1 MDWQRMRWRE
11 MLPGAAARVMAP
23 AIAPIMALV
32 VAGAVAASDVR
43 RLEWDDLMPAD
54 WDPFAALDGVFAS
67 ASPDQLADGTADAE
81 RMMAEYRAAVASAPV
96 VGELDGQRVQ
106 LPGFVVPLDFSGTAI
121 GEFLLVPYYGACIH
135 TPPPPAN
142 QIVHVRLDE
151 PYPLED
157 TFAPVWVTGTLRTE
171 RVLHEV
177 GDAGYVMEGVEV
189 MPYE

>member
-1 MDWQRMRWRE
+1 MRWQRVRAGV
-11 MLPGAAARVMAP
+11 LAP
-23 AIAPIMALV
+23 VLALV
-32 VAGAVAASDVR
+32 LALAAGAVAANDVR

-54 WDPFAALDGVFAS
+54 WDPFALLDELFAS
-67 ASPDQLADGTADAE
+67 VSPEQLMDGTEEAE
-81 RMMAEYRAAVASAPV
+81 RMMAEYRAAFASAPV
-96 VGELDGQRVQ
+96 VSELDGQRVQ

-157 TFAPVWVTGTLRTE
+157 TFEPVWVTGTLRTE
-171 RVLHEV
+171 RKLHEV
-177 GDAGYVMEGVEV
+177 GDAGYVMESVEV
-189 MPYE
+189 APYDE

>member
-1 MDWQRMRWRE
+1 MRWQAMRA
-11 MLPGAAARVMAP
+11 GAL
-23 AIAPIMALV
+23 ALV
-32 VAGAVAASDVR
+32 LALAAGAVVGNDVR

-54 WDPFAALDGVFAS
+54 WDPFEALDEVFAS
-67 ASPDQLADGTADAE
+67 ATASPEELMDGTEAAE
-81 RMMAEYRAAVASAPV
+81 RMMAAYRAAVASAPV

-157 TFAPVWVTGTLRTE
+157 TFEPVWVTGTLRTE
-171 RVLHEV
+171 RMLHEV
-177 GDAGYVMEGVEV
+177 GDAGYVMEAVEV
-189 MPYE
+189 APYDQ